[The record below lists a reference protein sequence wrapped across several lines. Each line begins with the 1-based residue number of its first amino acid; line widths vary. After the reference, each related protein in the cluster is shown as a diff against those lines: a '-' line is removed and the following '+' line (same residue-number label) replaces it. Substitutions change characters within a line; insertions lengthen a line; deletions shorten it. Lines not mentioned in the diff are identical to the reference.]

1 MAKKEQSP
9 EQGQQMKVLE
19 GNNGK
24 KKHRLARILVRVG
37 IGAFLVYA
45 VVFSIS
51 QQVQISQKQTELQTL
66 QDQLDVQN
74 LQNEELKE
82 ALDAG
87 VAESSDYIERLA
99 RKSLDFAKPS
109 EKIFVNI
116 SGE

>member
-1 MAKKEQSP
+1 
-9 EQGQQMKVLE
+9 
-19 GNNGK
+19 
-24 KKHRLARILVRVG
+24 
-37 IGAFLVYA
+37 
-45 VVFSIS
+45 
-51 QQVQISQKQTELQTL
+51 
-66 QDQLDVQN
+66 VQN

>member
-1 MAKKEQSP
+1 
-9 EQGQQMKVLE
+9 MKVLE

-37 IGAFLVYA
+37 ISAFLVYA